1 MNAGAAWPACLKSL
15 LPHQDRLVTFP
26 DFPARGAARRSLAW
40 LAMAAAIAVLSG
52 CGQHAHDAEAARPVI
67 VMRAPAADGAHV
79 LRFPGD
85 IHARYEMPLSFR
97 VAGQLVSREAR
108 LGDNVKKGQV
118 LARLDDADAGK
129 NEAAARAALDA
140 AEHRL
145 TFATRQRDRDEAQA
159 KENLISQLQLEQ
171 TRDAYASALAAQVQA
186 RQQLELAQNQ
196 HHYTSLVADRD
207 GAITSEQA
215 EVGQVLAAGQ
225 AVFGFA
231 WSGERDVFVDV
242 PENRI
247 GEIKPGQPASVTLS
261 PVDGQSLTAH
271 VRDIAPAADPAS
283 RTYRVKLALDDVG
296 PQVHLGMTVMVALQT
311 APQTGPAVRLPAT
324 ALFHQGE
331 RPAVWVVRPSDM
343 TLELRSVTVL
353 RYGEREVLVGSGI
366 KAGERVVMQGVHT
379 VSAGEKVA
387 PIDPPHPEDRPL

>member
-1 MNAGAAWPACLKSL
+1 MNL
-15 LPHQDRLVTFP
+15 P
-26 DFPARGAARRSLAW
+26 DFPARGFARRSVAW
-40 LAMAAAIAVLSG
+40 LGMAAAFALLSG
-52 CGQHAHDAEAARPVI
+52 CGPSAHDAETARPVI
-67 VMRAPAADGAHV
+67 ALPAQAADGANV

-97 VAGQLVSREAR
+97 VPGQLVSREAH
-108 LGDNVKKGQV
+108 LGDTVKKGQV
-118 LARLDDADAGK
+118 LARLDDADASK

-145 TFATRQRDRDEAQA
+145 VFATQQRDRDEAQA

-171 TRDAYASALAAQVQA
+171 TRDAYTSAVANQVQA

-196 HHYTSLVADRD
+196 HHYTSLIADRD

-231 WSGERDVFVDV
+231 WSGERDVYVDV
-242 PENRI
+242 PESRI
-247 GEIKPGQPASVTLS
+247 GEVKQGQSASVVLS
-261 PVDGQSLTAH
+261 PADGKALTAH
-271 VRDIAPAADPAS
+271 VRDIAPAADAAS
-283 RTYRVKLALDDVG
+283 RTYRVKLGLDDVG
-296 PQVHLGMTVMVALQT
+296 PQVHLGMTAAVALQIS
-311 APQTGPAVRLPAT
+311 AQTNPSVRLPAT

-331 RPAVWVVRPSDM
+331 QPAVWVVRSTDM
-343 TLELRSVTVL
+343 TLELRPVTVL
-353 RYGEREVLVGSGI
+353 RYGERDVLVSNGI

-379 VSAGEKVA
+379 VTAGEKVA

>member
-1 MNAGAAWPACLKSL
+1 MNL
-15 LPHQDRLVTFP
+15 P
-26 DFPARGAARRSLAW
+26 DFPVRGFARRSAAW
-40 LAMAAAIAVLSG
+40 LGMAAALALLSG
-52 CGQHAHDAEAARPVI
+52 CGPSAHDSEAARPVI
-67 VMRAPAADGAHV
+67 ALPASAADGANV

-97 VAGQLVSREAR
+97 VPGQLVSREAH
-108 LGDNVKKGQV
+108 LGDSVKKGQV
-118 LARLDDADAGK
+118 LARLDDADASK

-145 TFATRQRDRDEAQA
+145 VFATQQRDRDEAQA

-171 TRDAYASALAAQVQA
+171 TRDAYTSALANQVQA

-242 PENRI
+242 PESRI
-247 GEIKPGQPASVTLS
+247 GEIKSGQSASVVLS
-261 PVDGQSLTAH
+261 PADGKALTAH
-271 VRDIAPAADPAS
+271 VRDIAPAADPVS
-283 RTYRVKLALDDVG
+283 RTYRVKLGLDDVG
-296 PQVHLGMTVMVALQT
+296 PQVHLGMTAAVALQIS
-311 APQTGPAVRLPAT
+311 AQTSPSVRLPAT

-331 RPAVWVVRPSDM
+331 QPAVWVVRPSDM
-343 TLELRSVTVL
+343 TLELRPVTVL
-353 RYGEREVLVGSGI
+353 RYGEHDVLVSNGI